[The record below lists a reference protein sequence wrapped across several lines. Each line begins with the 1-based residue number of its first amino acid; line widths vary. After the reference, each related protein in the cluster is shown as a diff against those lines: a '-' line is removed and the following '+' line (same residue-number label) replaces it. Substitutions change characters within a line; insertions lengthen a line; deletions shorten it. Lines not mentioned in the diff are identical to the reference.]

1 MSLSGCDRRIDI
13 LSLGGKR
20 RVLTASRFNCML
32 ISPAVA
38 ERLSA
43 ADGSDQTSTPAVTS
57 RLANEVAEL
66 QQQLQNVVND
76 FDVLRRIRASMSRC
90 RETLRPCRR
99 PNRMLAKRFLRSF
112 RPRSRTARRE
122 KRSQGLSTR
131 KPQGNQ
137 LQHPSR
143 RRLRLPERHR
153 QPSNRLVHLCQC
165 QPLLKHR
172 RPSIDLCR
180 HWPLFVC

>member
-1 MSLSGCDRRIDI
+1 
-13 LSLGGKR
+13 
-20 RVLTASRFNCML
+20 
-32 ISPAVA
+32 
-38 ERLSA
+38 
-43 ADGSDQTSTPAVTS
+43 
-57 RLANEVAEL
+57 
-66 QQQLQNVVND
+66 
-76 FDVLRRIRASMSRC
+76 MSRC
-90 RETLRPCRR
+90 RETLPPCRR

-112 RPRSRTARRE
+112 RPRTPRRK

-153 QPSNRLVHLCQC
+153 QPSSRLVHLCQF

-180 HWPLFVC
+180 HWPFTIFRTGKEMKTRLNGTPMSQALAARGAVASIRAARFLNATNYSPLNLEVLYLAFRHKLARLSFPHRSRLVSYNPLLWR